1 MKNNEQW
8 KEELKTRFFYKE
20 KDNGYF
26 MPISSPD
33 LIGFLKTFI
42 ENLLTKRE
50 NEILDK
56 VRNDP
61 KYQIPMGVSQ
71 WLNHGE
77 EYGYEKFWKKEILK
91 QNRESIVEELRH
103 WAEIQRYNAPNT
115 IAQAR
120 QNIMIDLFVKKVQ
133 SLKEKL
139 NENR

>member
-50 NEILDK
+50 NEIVNILGKIKGKLYPENTLIFNMYGAKGLADSECVFAPSK
-56 VRNDP
+56 KSE
-61 KYQIPMGVSQ
+61 KYVVIGHNAATKAM
-71 WLNHGE
+71 N
-77 EYGYEKFWKKEILK
+77 
-91 QNRESIVEELRH
+91 LR
-103 WAEIQRYNAPNT
+103 
-115 IAQAR
+115 
-120 QNIMIDLFVKKVQ
+120 IDEVIKP
-133 SLKEKL
+133 LKEKL
-139 NENR
+139 KQTLHDENK